1 MQEAAYVVSRGVQDR
16 GVAMMLPKA
25 MSARHWTIQCRALWP
40 GFAAQA
46 IRLLAACK
54 TLGKPAEAAESA
66 LFGLPD
72 ERTRL

>member
-1 MQEAAYVVSRGVQDR
+1 MQEAAYVVSWGVQDR

-25 MSARHWTIQCRALWP
+25 VSLEHQTTNVQPC
-40 GFAAQA
+40 GQFAHRQGG
-46 IRLLAACK
+46 LAACK